1 MRKTHFTI
9 TIALLLAALVF
20 SDCSADHTPVTNVNG
35 VQIPNILPEDTSKGS
50 AGEQLMIR
58 TTFDKAITELKAN
71 NENPQPY
78 IDLASAYILEG
89 RISGNSGYY
98 SNAVLKVLNKVLE
111 GEAGTEDQRFQALSL
126 KSAVL
131 LNMHQFKDALA
142 AANEGLAISQY
153 NSGIWGALVDAHIEL
168 GQYDEAVKACDKM
181 LSLRP
186 DLRSYSRASY
196 LRQIHGDNRGAIN
209 AMKMATESGVPGLE
223 STEWARVQLGDLYL
237 NIGNVDSAMLL
248 YRYSLVYRPGYPY
261 AEMGMA
267 RADRAQQKY
276 DSALLHTRAAI
287 KELSESSFIAFMA
300 DIYELKGDAK
310 KAAEVREDVKRLLQE
325 AADAEPK
332 DALVKHNGARE
343 LAQAYLA
350 TKEYDKALEHAR
362 KDYDMRPSNIDANE
376 LMAWISYL
384 KGDHRA
390 AKGYAEKLFVTNTK
404 SATTLYK
411 AGLIFSAAGDA
422 AKGDSLKKEAL
433 AIMPYVES
441 MIVAAAK

>member
-1 MRKTHFTI
+1 MRTTHLT
-9 TIALLLAALVF
+9 TAVAMLLVALIF
-20 SDCSADHTPVTNVNG
+20 SNCGSDHAPVTKVNG
-35 VQIPNILPEDTSKGS
+35 VEIPNILPEDTSKGS
-50 AGEQLMIR
+50 AGEQMMIR
-58 TTFDKAITELKAN
+58 TAFDKAIAELKAN
-71 NENPQPY
+71 GDNPQPY
-78 IDLASAYILEG
+78 IDLASTYILEG
-89 RISGNSGYY
+89 RISGNGGYY
-98 SNAVLKVLNKVLE
+98 SNAVLNVLDKILA

-126 KSAVL
+126 RSAVL

-153 NSGIWGALVDAHIEL
+153 NSGIWGAVVDANIEL
-168 GQYDEAVKACDKM
+168 GRYDDAVKACDKM

-196 LRQIHGDNRGAIN
+196 LRQIHGDNRGAID

-248 YRYSLVYRPGYPY
+248 YRYALVYRPGYPY

-267 RADRAQQKY
+267 RADRAQKKY
-276 DSALLHTRAAI
+276 DSALLHTRSAI

-300 DIYELKGDAK
+300 DLYELKGDAK

-325 AADAEPK
+325 AADSEPK

-343 LAQAYLA
+343 MAQAYLA

-362 KDYDMRPSNIDANE
+362 KDYDMRPSNIDAAE
-376 LMAWISYL
+376 LMAWINYL
-384 KGDHRA
+384 KGDHAA
-390 AKGYAEKLFVTNTK
+390 AKGYAEKLFVTNMK
-404 SATTLYK
+404 SAPTLYK
-411 AGLIFSAAGDA
+411 AGLVFSASGDA
-422 AKGDSLKKEAL
+422 ARGDSLKKEAL
-433 AIMPYVES
+433 AISPY
-441 MIVAAAK
+441 IDPLILAAGK